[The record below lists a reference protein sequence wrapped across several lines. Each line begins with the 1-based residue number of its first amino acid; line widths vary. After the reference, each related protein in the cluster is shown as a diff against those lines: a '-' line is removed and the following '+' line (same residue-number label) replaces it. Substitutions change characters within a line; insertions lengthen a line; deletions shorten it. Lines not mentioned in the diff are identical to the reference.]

1 MRPTDVSPFIGAI
14 SAIRLSNY
22 RSYFSTVDDQDLYAC
37 YQWNGELSRS
47 FLPLIH
53 LVEVT
58 LRNAYH
64 KALSAYYSQAHTGVM
79 SDSYRWYLHTNFA
92 WGSQKTLE
100 KAAGGKLNLPSS
112 KPDDVVSKQTFG
124 FWTNILAEPST
135 PWGTV
140 LPNVFP
146 NTTKSWS
153 LGKHRDSLTCRK
165 RLINDLRNRISHW
178 EPVWKQSDLMEE
190 RILRPGSAPLRVYA
204 PATTNP
210 SQSISRLM
218 LIHDRT
224 VSFLEMMNLDL
235 ANAYKDSYSHEH
247 FVWVCSEAGLE
258 SFRGYERRKEMSMTN
273 AKRSFSSI
281 MASKSILT
289 INNGKTRVRIQPL
302 G

>member
-22 RSYFSTVDDQDLYAC
+22 NSYFSAVDHQDLYAC

-53 LVEVT
+53 LVEVA

-64 KALSAYYSQAHTGVM
+64 RALSAHHSQVHTGVR
-79 SDSYRWYLHTNFA
+79 SDSYRWYLHTNFVRN
-92 WGSQKTLE
+92 SQKSLE
-100 KAAGGKLNLPSS
+100 KAANGAANLPTA
-112 KPDDVVSKQTFG
+112 KPDDIVSKQTFG
-124 FWTNILAEPST
+124 FWTNILAEPLT
-135 PWGTV
+135 PWGVV
-140 LPNVFP
+140 LGSVFP
-146 NTTKSWS
+146 NTTKSWVH
-153 LGKHRDSLTCRK
+153 GRNRDFLTCRK

-178 EPVWKQSDLMEE
+178 EPVWKQPDLMEE
-190 RILRPGSAPLRVYA
+190 RILRTGSSPLRVYA

-210 SQSISRLM
+210 AESIARLQ

-224 VSFLEMMNLDL
+224 VSLLEMMNRDL
-235 ANAYKDSYSHEH
+235 SNAYKDSYSYEH

-258 SFRGYERRKEMSMTN
+258 SFRGYERRKQMSMTN

-289 INNGKTRVRIQPL
+289 VTNGKTRVRIQPL

>member
-22 RSYFSTVDDQDLYAC
+22 KSYFATVDDQDLYSC
-37 YQWNGELSRS
+37 YQWNGELSRA

-58 LRNAYH
+58 LRNSYH
-64 KALSAYYSQAHTGVM
+64 RALSAHYSQAHTGVM

-92 WGSQKTLE
+92 RGSQKTLE
-100 KAAGGKLNLPSS
+100 KAAGGRGVLPTS

-124 FWTNILAEPST
+124 FWTNILAEPTT
-135 PWGTV
+135 PWGPV
-140 LPNVFP
+140 LQVVFP
-146 NTTKSWS
+146 NTTKNWS
-153 LGKHRDSLTCRK
+153 LGRNQDFLTCRK
-165 RLINDLRNRISHW
+165 RLINDMRNRISHW

-190 RILRPGSAPLRVYA
+190 RILRTGSSPLRVYA

-210 SQSISRLM
+210 TQSIARML

-224 VSFLEMMNLDL
+224 MSFLEMMNRDL
-235 ANAYKDSYSHEH
+235 ANAYKDSYSYEH
-247 FVWVCSEAGLE
+247 FAWICSEAGLE
-258 SFRGYERRKEMSMTN
+258 SFRGYERRKQMSMSN

-289 INNGKTRVRIQPL
+289 VTNGKTRVRIQPL